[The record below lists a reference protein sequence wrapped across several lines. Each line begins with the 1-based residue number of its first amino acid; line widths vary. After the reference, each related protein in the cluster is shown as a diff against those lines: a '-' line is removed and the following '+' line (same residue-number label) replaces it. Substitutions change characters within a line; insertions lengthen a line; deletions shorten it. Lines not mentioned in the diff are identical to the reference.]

1 MWQFTDGAGNAQ
13 GLTISEFGEVGGPMS
28 NSCPAGADAAEP
40 ILPTEIVVA
49 GNTVKWNPAVDLPG
63 AVAYTSYQVEVVK
76 SPGTLPADLSLV

>member
-13 GLTISEFGEVGGPMS
+13 GLTISEFGEVGGPLS
-28 NSCPAGADAAEP
+28 TSCPAAEL

-49 GNTVKWNPAVDLPG
+49 GNTVKWNPAVNLPG